1 MEGNR
6 AGKTDYGKTNGGL
19 NAGTYCEYI
28 YGLHGPESNFLDLC
42 FSLGNLQDYFVKME
56 A

>member
-6 AGKTDYGKTNGGL
+6 AGKTDYGETNGGL
-19 NAGTYCEYI
+19 DGRTSCEYI
-28 YGLHGPESNFLDLC
+28 YGLHGTESYFLDLC
-42 FSLGNLQDYFVKME
+42 SSLGNLQDYFVKRK